1 MSVHLASR
9 PTTPASTVA
18 AVSPQRDIA
27 WAVLVIVGV
36 LGAFTGLWPLVAVVL
51 DGVAPDPVALVA
63 HISGMLAGYGVL
75 VMLVLMSRWPV
86 LERGIGADV
95 LARWH
100 AAGGPAILTL
110 VLVHGG
116 FAVLAWSGLTG
127 QDPVSAARQ
136 VLTWPG
142 LPTAT
147 VATALM
153 VAVAVASARSAR
165 QRLRWES
172 WHLLHL
178 TMYVAVAL
186 GFSHQLAG
194 PDIAGRP
201 WLQATWGVL
210 YALTFAL
217 VLRYRLLAPLQAAMR
232 HRLRVVAVLPEAPGV
247 VSIVLQGRHVAELQA
262 APGQFF
268 RWRFLTG
275 GSWGTAHPFSLS
287 APPVGNRL
295 RLTVKALGDGSQR
308 LQGVP
313 VGTRVIAEGPY
324 GAMTSARRTRRDV
337 VLIAGGVG
345 ITPMRAL
352 FETLPVVPGEE
363 LTLLYRAKAPGQLV
377 FRQELDALAERRRA
391 RVIYLLGSSPD
402 LLSAGSLAR
411 LVPRLVD
418 RDVFLCGPPG
428 MSAAVRR
435 SLAELGLPR
444 QQLHEERFAL

>member
-1 MSVHLASR
+1 MPSPSPGSMVTEIAVWATPAVATGD
-9 PTTPASTVA
+9 PTTGPH
-18 AVSPQRDIA
+18 
-27 WAVLVIVGV
+27 
-36 LGAFTGLWPLVAVVL
+36 LGAACDHRLGARDLAGTVGCGHLTGLHATPVRRWRRHGPMTVQQAPARPIHTGTADVQAARTVVALFGAGSVFVALWPLL
-51 DGVAPDPVALVA
+51 LMLMGPAPLSVMALLA
-63 HISGMLAGYGVL
+63 HSSGMLAGYAVL
-75 VMLVLMSRWPV
+75 VMLVVMSRWPL

-100 AAGGPAILTL
+100 AAGGPTILTL
-110 VLVHGG
+110 VLVHAS

-165 QRLRWES
+165 QRLRWET

-178 TMYVAVAL
+178 SMYIAVAL

-217 VLRYRLLAPLQAAMR
+217 VVRYRLLAPLQAAMR

-247 VSIVLQGRHVAELQA
+247 VSIVLQGRHVAALQA
-262 APGQFF
+262 EPGQFF
-268 RWRFLTG
+268 RWRFLTRD
-275 GSWGTAHPFSLS
+275 SWGTAHPFSLS
-287 APPVGNRL
+287 APPVENRL

-308 LQGVP
+308 LQRVP
-313 VGTRVIAEGPY
+313 
-324 GAMTSARRTRRDV
+324 
-337 VLIAGGVG
+337 
-345 ITPMRAL
+345 
-352 FETLPVVPGEE
+352 
-363 LTLLYRAKAPGQLV
+363 
-377 FRQELDALAERRRA
+377 
-391 RVIYLLGSSPD
+391 
-402 LLSAGSLAR
+402 
-411 LVPRLVD
+411 
-418 RDVFLCGPPG
+418 
-428 MSAAVRR
+428 
-435 SLAELGLPR
+435 
-444 QQLHEERFAL
+444 

>member
-1 MSVHLASR
+1 MSIYLASA

-27 WAVLVIVGV
+27 GAVLVIVGV
-36 LGAFTGLWPLVAVVL
+36 LGTFTGLWPVVAVVL
-51 DGVAPDPVALVA
+51 DGVAPDPLASVA

-75 VMLVLMSRWPV
+75 VMLMLMSRWPV

-100 AAGGPAILTL
+100 AAGGPTILTL
-110 VLVHGG
+110 VLVHAS

-127 QDPVSAARQ
+127 QDSVSAARQ

-147 VATALM
+147 LATALM

-165 QRLRWES
+165 QRLRWET

-178 TMYVAVAL
+178 TMYIAVAL

-217 VLRYRLLAPLQAAMR
+217 VLRYRILAPLQAAMR

-247 VSIVLQGRHVAELQA
+247 VSLVLQGRHVAELQA

-268 RWRFLTG
+268 RWRFLTR

-295 RLTVKALGDGSQR
+295 RLTVKALGDGSHR

-313 VGTRVIAEGPY
+313 VDTRVIAEGPY
-324 GAMTSARRTRRDV
+324 GAMTSARRTRRNV
-337 VLIAGGVG
+337 LLIAGGVG

-402 LLSAGSLAR
+402 LLTAGSLAR
-411 LVPRLVD
+411 LVPGLVD

-435 SLAELGLPR
+435 SLAQLGLPA